1 MAAGNIIDAASLKI
15 VQELLPVVSAQNT
28 RLAEDIFS
36 LTKRVLVVTG
46 ALVLIAFLLPLFLT
60 MATLIRLDGGSWLYA
75 QKRLGEGGRH
85 FTLWKL
91 RSMVPDAERMLAEH
105 IASDAGA
112 RTEWEANQK
121 LTRDPRVTSIGRI
134 LRKYSLDELPQLFN
148 VLCGDM
154 SLVGPRPMMIDQ
166 ESLYPGLV
174 YAGLR
179 PGLTGLW
186 QISKRDDATF
196 AARARFDAA
205 YAAKLSLGEDFRIA
219 FLTLGYFVRGRG
231 Q

>member
-1 MAAGNIIDAASLKI
+1 MDGSDIIDAAPLKI
-15 VQELLPVVSAQNT
+15 VQELLPVVSAHKT
-28 RLAEDIFS
+28 LLAGYLFRI
-36 LTKRVLVVTG
+36 TKRVLDIIG
-46 ALVLIAFLLPLFLT
+46 SLVLVAFLLPLFLT
-60 MATLIRLDGGSWLYA
+60 VAALICLDGGSWLYA

-154 SLVGPRPMMIDQ
+154 SLVGPRPMMVDQ
-166 ESLYPGLV
+166 EPLYKGLI

-205 YAAKLSLGEDFRIA
+205 YAANMSLVEDFRIA
-219 FLTLGYFVRGRG
+219 FLTVGYFVRGRG
-231 Q
+231 K

>member
-1 MAAGNIIDAASLKI
+1 MDGSDIIDAAALKI
-15 VQELLPVVSAQNT
+15 VQDLLPVVSAHKT
-28 RLAEDIFS
+28 LLAEDLFRIA
-36 LTKRVLVVTG
+36 KRVLDITG
-46 ALVLIAFLLPLFLT
+46 SLILIAFLLPLFLT
-60 MATLIRLDGGSWLYA
+60 MAALIRLDGGSWLYA
-75 QKRLGEGGRH
+75 QKRLGEGGRP

-112 RTEWEANQK
+112 RTEWAANQK
-121 LTRDPRVTSIGRI
+121 LTRDPRITAIGRI

-154 SLVGPRPMMIDQ
+154 SLVGPRPMMVDQ
-166 ESLYPGLV
+166 ELLYPGLV